1 MSESVNSRRRLA
13 TAAAGGAVVFRVA
26 SIFLWPPDSDASHAR
41 MLATAADHPAAW
53 QLATGAEMVA
63 WLLAGFSVLTVIR
76 LVADR
81 GYWLT
86 QVGGWV
92 YGVSLLTLGFVGG
105 AMNSVTGVLATE
117 PSRALMVR
125 VQGDL
130 SSPVLTVMVALVMLG
145 DLFPIVLGL
154 GLARA
159 RLVGWWYPA
168 LNAVALVAY
177 FVTSDSSNHL
187 VNLAGFVPLAASWLV
202 LARLLASHGSAESA
216 PVTATALSATPA

>member
-1 MSESVNSRRRLA
+1 MTNPVTTRRRIA
-13 TAAAGGAVVFRVA
+13 AVAAGGAVVFRIA

-41 MLATAADHPAAW
+41 MLATAADHPVAW
-53 QLATGAEMVA
+53 QLATAAEVIA
-63 WLLAGFSVLTVIR
+63 WLLAGFAVLTSIR

-92 YGVSLLTLGFVGG
+92 YGASLLALGFVGG
-105 AMNSVTGVLATE
+105 AMNAVTGVLATE
-117 PSRALMVR
+117 PSRDLMVK

-130 SSPVLTVMVALVMLG
+130 SSPVLTAMVALIMLG
-145 DLFPIVLGL
+145 ELFPIVFGL

-168 LNAVALVAY
+168 LNTVALAAY
-177 FVTSDSSNHL
+177 VVTSDSSNHL
-187 VNLAGFVPLAASWLV
+187 VNLAGFVPLGASWLV
-202 LARLLASHGSAESA
+202 LARLLTSRGSRETA
-216 PVTATALSATPA
+216 PVAATALSATPA